1 MTGKHKERIAIFGGT
16 FDPVHMAHLRAAQEA
31 AEEIGLN
38 KVLFMPCAQPPH
50 PKHVMASAKDR
61 LRMLEL
67 AVADNP
73 IFGVSDLEA
82 RLGGTSYTV
91 RTLEAIHNE
100 QPEAQI
106 FFLIGADAFF
116 YLHTWHEPHRLFD
129 YADFVVMARPKS
141 PRTDVLEYMQKQL
154 DPDFAPAGDGWI
166 RRNGGHG
173 AKRVSSTLL
182 SISSTDIRRRAAEG
196 LSLTYLVPPA
206 VEDYIKSMKLY
217 NEPAAASTGA
227 SRVQA

>member
-1 MTGKHKERIAIFGGT
+1 MKERLAIFGGT
-16 FDPVHMAHLRAAQEA
+16 FDPVHVAHLRAAQEA
-31 AEEIGLN
+31 AEEIGLD

-50 PKHVMASAKDR
+50 PKHVMASAGDR

-73 IFGVSDLEA
+73 LFGVNDLEA

-91 RTLEAIHNE
+91 RTLQTIREEH
-100 QPEAQI
+100 PEASI

-116 YLHTWHEPHRLFD
+116 HLHTWHEYSRLFD

-154 DPDFAPAGDGWI
+154 DPDFSPAGDGWI

-173 AKRVSSTLL
+173 AKRVPSTLL

-196 LSLTYLVPPA
+196 LSLAYLVHPA
-206 VEDYIKSMKLY
+206 VEDYITRMKLY
-217 NEPAAASTGA
+217 HQPTSSGGG
-227 SRVQA
+227 SGGKRS

>member
-1 MTGKHKERIAIFGGT
+1 VKERIAIFGGT
-16 FDPVHMAHLRAAQEA
+16 FDPVHMAHLRAALEA

-73 IFGVSDLEA
+73 LFGVSDLEA
-82 RLGGTSYTV
+82 RMGGTSYTV
-91 RTLEAIHNE
+91 RTLEKIHQQNLD
-100 QPEAQI
+100 AQI
-106 FFLIGADAFF
+106 YFLIGADAFF
-116 YLHTWHEPHRLFD
+116 HLHTWHEYHRLFD

-141 PRTDVLEYMQKQL
+141 PRTDVVEYMQKQL
-154 DPDFAPAGDGWI
+154 DSDFAPAGDGWI

-173 AKRVSSTLL
+173 AKHVPSTLL
-182 SISSTDIRRRAAEG
+182 SISSTDVRRRSAEG

-217 NEPAAASTGA
+217 HETTASLSGPR
-227 SRVQA
+227 SSQS

>member
-1 MTGKHKERIAIFGGT
+1 MKERIAIFGGT
-16 FDPVHMAHLRAAQEA
+16 FDPVHLAHLRATLEA
-31 AEEIGLN
+31 AEEIGLD

-73 IFGVSDLEA
+73 RFGVSDLEA
-82 RLGGTSYTV
+82 SLGGTSYTV
-91 RTLEAIHNE
+91 RTLEKIRQQNPNAK
-100 QPEAQI
+100 I

-116 YLHTWHEPHRLFD
+116 HLHTWHEANRLFD

-154 DPDFAPAGDGWI
+154 DPNFAPAGDGWI

-206 VEDYIKSMKLY
+206 VEDYIYRMKLY
-217 NEPAAASTGA
+217 HQHANSGGDRESGRGNQ
-227 SRVQA
+227 S

>member
-1 MTGKHKERIAIFGGT
+1 MRERIAIFGGT
-16 FDPVHMAHLRAAQEA
+16 FDPVHIAHLRAALEA
-31 AEEIGLN
+31 VEEIGLD

-50 PKHVMASAKDR
+50 PKHVMASAADR

-67 AVADNP
+67 SVADNP
-73 IFGVSDLEA
+73 RFGVSDLEA

-91 RTLEAIHNE
+91 RTLEEMRRRH
-100 QPEAQI
+100 PEASI

-116 YLHTWHEPHRLFD
+116 HLHTWHEHQRLFD
-129 YADFVVMARPKS
+129 HADFVVMARPKS

-173 AKRVSSTLL
+173 AKRVPSTLL

-196 LSLTYLVPPA
+196 LALTYLVHPA
-206 VEDYIKSMKLY
+206 VEDYIKRIKLY
-217 NEPAAASTGA
+217 QEPASAGGA
-227 SRVQA
+227 ESGSL

>member
-1 MTGKHKERIAIFGGT
+1 VKERIAIFGGT
-16 FDPVHMAHLRAAQEA
+16 FDPIHMAHLRAALEA
-31 AEEIGLN
+31 AEEIGLD

-50 PKHVMASAKDR
+50 PKHVMASNDDR
-61 LRMLEL
+61 LKMLEL

-73 IFGVSDLEA
+73 MFGVSDLEA

-91 RTLEAIHNE
+91 RSLQTIRNE
-100 QPEAQI
+100 NPEASI

-116 YLHTWHEPHRLFD
+116 HLHTWHEHSRLFD

-154 DPDFAPAGDGWI
+154 DPAFEPAGDGWI

-182 SISSTDIRRRAAEG
+182 SISSTDVRRRAAEG
-196 LSLTYLVPPA
+196 LSLAYLVHPE
-206 VEDYIKSMKLY
+206 VEDYIRHMKLY
-217 NEPAAASTGA
+217 HQLRNSGGGA
-227 SRVQA
+227 GRNQS

>member
-1 MTGKHKERIAIFGGT
+1 MKERLAIFGGT
-16 FDPVHMAHLRAAQEA
+16 FDPVHMAHLRAALEA
-31 AEEIGLN
+31 AEEIGLD
-38 KVLFMPCAQPPH
+38 KVLFMPCSQPPH
-50 PKHVMASAKDR
+50 PKHVMASAADR

-73 IFGVSDLEA
+73 LFMVCDLEA

-91 RTLEAIHNE
+91 RTLEAMRRQH
-100 QPEAQI
+100 PKASL

-116 YLHTWHEPHRLFD
+116 HLHTWHEAHRLFD
-129 YADFVVMARPKS
+129 FADFVVMARPKS

-154 DPDFAPAGDGWI
+154 DPNFAPAGDGWI

-173 AKRVSSTLL
+173 AKRVPSTLL

-196 LSLTYLVPPA
+196 LALTYLVHPA
-206 VEDYIKSMKLY
+206 VEDYINHMKLY
-217 NEPAAASTGA
+217 HQPASQTAGA
-227 SRVQA
+227 VGDAE